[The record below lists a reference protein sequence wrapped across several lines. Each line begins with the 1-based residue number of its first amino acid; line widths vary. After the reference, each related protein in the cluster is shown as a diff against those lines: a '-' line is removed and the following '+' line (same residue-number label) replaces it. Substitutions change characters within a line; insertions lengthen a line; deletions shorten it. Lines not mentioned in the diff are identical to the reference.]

1 MAGADF
7 AVHRRHLGCLI
18 PFFLFRMSKT
28 LIDFIRHGEPV
39 GGRRYRGSTDD
50 PLSETGWA
58 QMRQAVEAQ
67 RPWQQIVSSPLR
79 RCAEFAQALGEQCRI
94 PVAIDE
100 RLAELGYGAWEG
112 KTSAQIEAAE
122 PGAILRYRRD
132 PLHCR
137 PAGAED
143 LDAFVA
149 RNRAAWA
156 EILARH
162 AGQHTLVVAHT
173 GIIRMALARV
183 LNIPLG
189 SMFRIEVAYAA
200 VTRFKIEGHGSDA
213 VASLVFHAGK
223 L

>member
-1 MAGADF
+1 
-7 AVHRRHLGCLI
+7 
-18 PFFLFRMSKT
+18 MSTT

-50 PLSETGWA
+50 PLSEKGWS
-58 QMRQAVEAQ
+58 QMWQAVDERQ
-67 RPWQQIVSSPLR
+67 PWQRIVSSPLR
-79 RCAEFAQALGEQCRI
+79 RCAEFAEALGERHAI
-94 PVAIDE
+94 PVAVDA
-100 RLAELGYGAWEG
+100 RLAELGYGVWEG
-112 KTSAQIEAAE
+112 KSAEEIEAAE

-143 LDAFVA
+143 LDAFAA
-149 RNRAAWA
+149 RNRAAW
-156 EILARH
+156 EDILAHH
-162 AGQHTLVVAHT
+162 AGRHTLVVCHA

-183 LNIPLG
+183 LDILFA
-189 SMFRIEVAYAA
+189 SMFRIEAAYAA